1 MIKRWLSASMAL
13 VLLLMVS
20 STAFAHPGRT
30 DSKGGHYCRTNC
42 AKWGLEDGQYHYHNG
57 GSSSGTGKSSSS
69 DHGKSNDNS
78 GSKSKSS
85 SSTKK
90 STASSAPTYKE
101 SDLQVYVDGSKLS
114 FTNRPLLIAQTNVVP
129 LRDIAEAMKA
139 TLSWDQQAG
148 RVEVI
153 RGEYKLTLQIG
164 SKTVYYGETADTV
177 QVAPKVIN
185 GVTYVPLQVVARGLG
200 AQVEYINAEQRF
212 NITLN

>member
-1 MIKRWLSASMAL
+1 MIKRWLSASMVL
-13 VLLLMVS
+13 VLLLMAS

-42 AKWGLEDGQYHYHNG
+42 AKWGLEDGEYHKHNG
-57 GSSSGTGKSSSS
+57 GSSSGSGKSSSS
-69 DHGKSNDNS
+69 D
-78 GSKSKSS
+78 SKSKSS
-85 SSTKK
+85 SSTQK
-90 STASSAPTYKE
+90 STASSTPSYKS

-114 FTNRPLLIAQTNVVP
+114 LTNRPLLIEQTNVVP
-129 LRDIAEAMKA
+129 LRDIADAMKA

-148 RVEVI
+148 KVEVI
-153 RGEYKLTLQIG
+153 RGEHKLTLQIG

-200 AQVEYINAEQRF
+200 AQVEYISAEQRF
-212 NITLN
+212 NITLK

>member
-1 MIKRWLSASMAL
+1 MIKRWLSASMVL

-30 DSKGGHYCRTNC
+30 DSKGGHYCQTNC
-42 AKWGLEDGQYHYHNG
+42 AKWGLEDGEYHKHNG
-57 GSSSGTGKSSSS
+57 GSSSGSGKSSSS
-69 DHGKSNDNS
+69 D
-78 GSKSKSS
+78 SKSKSS
-85 SSTKK
+85 SSTQK
-90 STASSAPTYKE
+90 STASSTPSYKS

-114 FTNRPLLIAQTNVVP
+114 LTNRPLLIEQTNVVP
-129 LRDIAEAMKA
+129 LRDIADAMKA

-148 RVEVI
+148 KVEVI
-153 RGEYKLTLQIG
+153 RGEHKLTLQIG

-200 AQVEYINAEQRF
+200 AQVEYISAEQRF
-212 NITLN
+212 NITLK

>member
-1 MIKRWLSASMAL
+1 MIKRWLSASLVL

-42 AKWGLEDGQYHYHNG
+42 AKWGLKNGEYHYHNG
-57 GSSSGTGKSSSS
+57 GSSSVSGKSSSS
-69 DHGKSNDNS
+69 DRGQSDDSS

-85 SSTKK
+85 SSDKK
-90 STASSAPTYKE
+90 STASSTPTYKS

-114 FTNRPLLIAQTNVVP
+114 FTNRPLLIEQTNVVP
-129 LRDIAEAMKA
+129 LRDIADAMKA

-148 RVEVI
+148 QVEVI
-153 RGEYKLTLQIG
+153 RGEHKLTLQIG

-200 AQVEYINAEQRF
+200 AQVEYISAEQRF
-212 NITLN
+212 NITLK